1 MGGAAGA
8 LKLFYGKHVIAI
20 LKTCSTRLEL
30 RNYSRTYRNN
40 AILPFDYNL
49 SIRAVYYGN
58 PFDFYPFNTN
68 DHRYPYLN
76 SIYK

>member
-1 MGGAAGA
+1 MVGEWGRTQD
-8 LKLFYGKHVIAI
+8 FYGKRVLAI

-30 RNYSRTYRNN
+30 RNYSRTYRNS
-40 AILPFDYNL
+40 AILSFDFIICQ
-49 SIRAVYYGN
+49 SEQ
-58 PFDFYPFNTN
+58 FDFYPFNTN